1 MTADTIIF
9 IVYSITAGIVI
20 AFIWS
25 LLTKAIYGKLVDALI
40 KFEAEDEESAKTFE
54 ELDVKESPLFA
65 YSLNEKRTLGRLIK
79 KCDKGYF
86 LPPEAKLK
94 AQSLYSG
101 EKLTPISIIVTF
113 LLFILIIFLC
123 NRILPIIMK

>member
-9 IVYSITAGIVI
+9 VVYSITAGIVV

-25 LLTKAIYGKLVDALI
+25 LLTKAIYGRLVDALI
-40 KFEAEDEESAKTFE
+40 RLEAEDEESALTFE
-54 ELDVKESPLFA
+54 ELGVKKNPLFT
-65 YSLNEKRTLGRLIK
+65 YSLNEKRALGRLIK

-86 LPPEAKLK
+86 LPPETKLK

-101 EKLTPISIIVTF
+101 EKLTPISIIITF
-113 LLFILIIFLC
+113 LLFVVIIYVC
-123 NRILPIIMK
+123 NKILPIIMN